1 MRGHMT
7 QDNQSLGRSGWV
19 SALAGVALLLTAASA
34 VLADDGHD
42 RDRRVFPPQSH
53 PYGESYAEWAARY
66 WQWSM
71 SFPANAD
78 PGNDTAPVS
87 SDQSGKV
94 WFLPGVRGGA
104 TVTRQITVPHGKALF
119 FPALSVFYNNADCP
133 VNTTFTEEE
142 LLAQANGAWDFA
154 AKLTECSIDG
164 VPVKGLEN
172 PQTSAY
178 RLQTGGF
185 DVTVADHDN
194 LLANVYGVPCFPDG
208 GTIDQVAVG
217 AFLMIKPL
225 PPGRHTIQI
234 VGAAGPPSPPDAFFF
249 VKDITYEITVVRG
262 HDHEPCDDDSRG
274 E

>member
-1 MRGHMT
+1 MRSHVT
-7 QDNQSLGRSGWV
+7 QNNQSLGRRGWV
-19 SALAGVALLLTAASA
+19 SPLAGLALLLTAASPM
-34 VLADDGHD
+34 LADRGLD

-53 PYGESYAEWAARY
+53 PYGASYAEWAARY

-78 PGNDTAPVS
+78 PGNDTAPVN
-87 SDQSGKV
+87 SDQPGKV
-94 WFLPGVRGGA
+94 WFLPGVRGDA
-104 TVTRQITVPHGKALF
+104 TITRQITVPHGKALF

-133 VNTTFTEEE
+133 VNTTLSVEE

-154 AKLTECSIDG
+154 ASVTACEIDG
-164 VPVKGLEN
+164 VAVAGLTD
-172 PQTSAY
+172 PQTTPY
-178 RLQTGGF
+178 RVQTGGF

-217 AFLMIKPL
+217 AFLMVKPL
-225 PPGRHTIQI
+225 SVGRHTLHI
-234 VGAAGPPSPPDAFFF
+234 VGAAGPVDNPFF
-249 VKDITYEITVVRG
+249 VKDITYEIRVVRG
-262 HDHEPCDDDSRG
+262 HGGQDCDDRDDN